1 VGERGV
7 SLSGGQKQRISIARA
22 LLTDHK
28 ILILDEAT
36 SSLDLQS
43 ESLIQEALERLIKDR
58 TTFVIAHRLSTVI
71 NSDKIIVLE
80 EGSIVEEGTHDEL
93 IDKNGY
99 YYNLYKS
106 QFEQG

>member
-1 VGERGV
+1 
-7 SLSGGQKQRISIARA
+7 
-22 LLTDHK
+22 
-28 ILILDEAT
+28 LILDEAT
-36 SSLDLQS
+36 SSLDLKS

-71 NSDKIIVLE
+71 NADNIVVLE
-80 EGSIVEEGTHDEL
+80 EGRIVEQGRHEEL
-93 IDKNGY
+93 IKEEGY